1 MCALTARHSF
11 RRCLLKRI
19 LLVLTSTAVMVLG
32 FASAALAQAAAA
44 AQYQY
49 GGNLPPTGGPVSLLP
64 ILVVLGAVLFL
75 GGLALIINLT
85 RDDLS

>member
-1 MCALTARHSF
+1 M
-11 RRCLLKRI
+11 KRI

-32 FASAALAQAAAA
+32 FASVALAQSATA

-49 GGNLPPTGGPVSLLP
+49 GGNLPQTGGPVSLLP
-64 ILVVLGAVLFL
+64 VLVVLGAVLFL